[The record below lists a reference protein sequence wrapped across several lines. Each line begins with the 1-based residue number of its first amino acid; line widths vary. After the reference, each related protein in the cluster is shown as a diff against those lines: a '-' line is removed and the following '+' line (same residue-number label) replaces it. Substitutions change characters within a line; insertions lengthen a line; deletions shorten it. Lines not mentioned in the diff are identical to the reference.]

1 MSNDPVVAIVG
12 VTGAVGAEFIATMDK
27 RGFRVGKLKAL
38 ASARS
43 AGKTVSF
50 RGQDVVIEELT
61 ERAFEGVD
69 IALFSAGGS
78 ISKKFAPVAVKAGA
92 VVVDNSTAF
101 RMDPNVPLVIPE
113 INANRIRDH
122 KGIIANP
129 NCAAITALVPLWPIH
144 QKNRIKRVIISTY
157 QAASGAGAA
166 AMDELVESTR
176 ANLNGQVY
184 TPKVMPHPYAFN
196 LFNHNTAVDPDTG
209 YNDEET
215 KVIKETR
222 KIFEDE
228 KIAIGVT
235 CVRVPVLRAH
245 CEAITFECE
254 KPIGEDLGPCHHG
267 AGARREA
274 RRRPRE
280 ELLPDADR
288 RLGPGRR
295 PGRPHPQG
303 SQRSLRAFDLDVRG
317 GRPTAQGRR
326 AERGADRGALAAA
339 RDGVTEGVVGWAKA
353 RKRRAHHFSRAFKK
367 DGGHASLCPPYGAEI
382 SRAPETTSTHP
393 RTNRT
398 GILPRSRA
406 HTPSASL
413 RARRTPTPA

>member
-1 MSNDPVVAIVG
+1 MEDKVSNDPVVAIVG

-27 RGFRVGKLKAL
+27 RGFRISKLKAL

-50 RGQDVVIEELT
+50 RGKDVVIEELT
-61 ERAFEGVD
+61 ERSFEGVD

-78 ISKKFAPVAVKAGA
+78 ISKKFAPIAVKSGA
-92 VVVDNSTAF
+92 VVIDNSSAF

-166 AMDELVESTR
+166 AMEELVESTR

-184 TPKVMPHPYAFN
+184 APKVMPHPYAFN
-196 LFNHNTAVDPDTG
+196 LFNHNTAIDPDTG

-222 KIFEDE
+222 KIFEDDE
-228 KIAIGVT
+228 IAIGVT

-254 KPIGEDLGPCHHG
+254 KPIDEDQVRAIMARASGVKVVDDRARNYFPMPIDASGQDDVLVGRIRKDLSDPSGHSISMFVAADQLLKG
-267 AGARREA
+267 AALNA
-274 RRRPRE
+274 VQIA
-280 ELLPDADR
+280 ELLP
-288 RLGPGRR
+288 
-295 PGRPHPQG
+295 
-303 SQRSLRAFDLDVRG
+303 QRVMA
-317 GRPTAQGRR
+317 
-326 AERGADRGALAAA
+326 
-339 RDGVTEGVVGWAKA
+339 
-353 RKRRAHHFSRAFKK
+353 
-367 DGGHASLCPPYGAEI
+367 
-382 SRAPETTSTHP
+382 
-393 RTNRT
+393 
-398 GILPRSRA
+398 
-406 HTPSASL
+406 
-413 RARRTPTPA
+413 